1 MKNFI
6 FKSQRLLMTGLMLLF
21 AAGIWADNE
30 FKVANDVFIEPG
42 MTHEVQF
49 VLNNT
54 DPVAAMQ
61 ANVVLPNGI
70 VYVANS
76 IKVNGERIDPDDH
89 TVNFIK
95 MSTGEN
101 GETTYRFS
109 VLFSNVSN
117 PLPIPG
123 NEGVIA
129 TIEVIAAKTFNKK
142 AFIELNTVVG
152 TDVNVNKIDFANSS
166 AAIMP
171 LVAKIDVPEKEI
183 SMHRGSVARVDV
195 ELDNENVE
203 ISGIQADIV
212 LPEGISVAQ
221 NEKGRLDFI
230 RSERMPLGAQFSYAY
245 DKDDNSRL
253 RVIISSITGENIIGN
268 AGTLFSFNITAQDLA
283 EVSEARIEKVIVSD
297 AANNAYALE
306 DVVKITITNDS
317 VTVLAPVMQ
326 RHEALQA
333 ALDEAVVRV
342 NEYCVNTKDSVYVT
356 GLQAAVQNDI
366 DALELTIK
374 AAFEDGTLAETGEEL
389 LSEAEPAI
397 GDSIVAYETKAK
409 AYEDMFIN
417 EVAYVRLSETFAA
430 LEKSLSDAND
440 TISAKYPEAAAMEA
454 IQAMQKD
461 VADTIA
467 AYKAEVEAQ
476 YAAVALNDESSV
488 DSIGVEN
495 SIAALVAAAKEAQE
509 AYENGAEANEAAYVR
524 LSEVLAALEKSLS
537 DANDTVSTKYPEAAA
552 MESIQAMQKNVADT
566 IAAYKAEVEALYAAV
581 ALNDESAVDSIGV
594 ENSIAA
600 LLAAAKEAQEA
611 YENGAEA
618 NEAAYVRLS
627 EVLAALEKSLSDAND
642 TVSTKYPEAAAMESI
657 QAMQKNVADTIAAY
671 KVEVEAQYAAGV
683 LNDES
688 TVNAAGVE
696 AAIEAMLAAAKEA
709 QQANDDA
716 IRKAANEAAYQRLNG
731 EIATLQGRLDAN
743 RESILTNCPLVAADF
758 IDKLDELQDEID
770 QLKSSVD
777 AQYKAV
783 ELNDESTIETA
794 ALKAAISQVLKD
806 ALNAQQHVVGIETA
820 KTDDSRIVKI
830 YNVTGAEV
838 KNMVKGQVYIV
849 KYANGK
855 TKKVFN
861 K

>member
-76 IKVNGERIDPDDH
+76 IKV
-89 TVNFIK
+89 
-95 MSTGEN
+95 N

-566 IAAYKAEVEALYAAV
+566 IAAYK
-581 ALNDESAVDSIGV
+581 
-594 ENSIAA
+594 
-600 LLAAAKEAQEA
+600 
-611 YENGAEA
+611 
-618 NEAAYVRLS
+618 
-627 EVLAALEKSLSDAND
+627 
-642 TVSTKYPEAAAMESI
+642 
-657 QAMQKNVADTIAAY
+657 
-671 KVEVEAQYAAGV
+671 VEVEAQYAAGV

>member
-30 FKVANDVFIEPG
+30 FKVANDVFIAPG

-70 VYVANS
+70 AYVANS
-76 IKVNGERIDPDDH
+76 IKVNGERIDLDDH

-283 EVSEARIEKVIVSD
+283 EASEARIEKVIVSD
-297 AANNAYALE
+297 ADNNAYALE

-417 EVAYVRLSETFAA
+417 EVAYVRLSEA
-430 LEKSLSDAND
+430 
-440 TISAKYPEAAAMEA
+440 
-454 IQAMQKD
+454 
-461 VADTIA
+461 
-467 AYKAEVEAQ
+467 
-476 YAAVALNDESSV
+476 
-488 DSIGVEN
+488 
-495 SIAALVAAAKEAQE
+495 
-509 AYENGAEANEAAYVR
+509 
-524 LSEVLAALEKSLS
+524 LAALEKSLS
-537 DANDTVSTKYPEAAA
+537 DANDTVSAKYPEAAA

-566 IAAYKAEVEALYAAV
+566 IAAYKA
-581 ALNDESAVDSIGV
+581 
-594 ENSIAA
+594 
-600 LLAAAKEAQEA
+600 
-611 YENGAEA
+611 
-618 NEAAYVRLS
+618 
-627 EVLAALEKSLSDAND
+627 
-642 TVSTKYPEAAAMESI
+642 
-657 QAMQKNVADTIAAY
+657 
-671 KVEVEAQYAAGV
+671 EVEAQYAAGV

-820 KTDDSRIVKI
+820 KTDDSRIIKI

>member
-30 FKVANDVFIEPG
+30 FKVANDVFIEPC

-61 ANVVLPNGI
+61 ANVVLPKGI
-70 VYVANS
+70 TYVANS
-76 IKVNGERIDPDDH
+76 IKVNGERIDLDDH
-89 TVNFIK
+89 TVNFVK
-95 MSTGEN
+95 MSTGED

-129 TIEVIAAKTFNKK
+129 TIEVMAAKTFNKK
-142 AFIELNTVVG
+142 AYIKLNTVVG
-152 TDVNVNKIDFANSS
+152 TDVEVHKIDFANSS
-166 AAIMP
+166 VAIMP
-171 LVAKIDVPEKEI
+171 LVAKVDVPEKEI

-203 ISGIQADIV
+203 MSGIQADIV

-245 DKDDNSRL
+245 DKNDNSRL

-283 EVSEARIEKVIVSD
+283 EVSEARIENVIVSD
-297 AANNAYALE
+297 AADNAYALG

-366 DALELTIK
+366 AALELTIK
-374 AAFEDGTLAETGEEL
+374 AAFEDGTLAETAEEL
-389 LSEAEPAI
+389 LSEAEPVI
-397 GDSIVAYETKAK
+397 SDSIVAYETKAK
-409 AYEDMFIN
+409 AYEDMLFVN
-417 EVAYVRLSETFAA
+417 EPAYVRLSETLAA
-430 LEKSLSDAND
+430 LAKSLSDAND
-440 TISAKYPEAAAMEA
+440 TISAKYPEAAAME
-454 IQAMQKD
+454 
-461 VADTIA
+461 T
-467 AYKAEVEAQ
+467 
-476 YAAVALNDESSV
+476 
-488 DSIGVEN
+488 
-495 SIAALVAAAKEAQE
+495 
-509 AYENGAEANEAAYVR
+509 
-524 LSEVLAALEKSLS
+524 
-537 DANDTVSTKYPEAAA
+537 
-552 MESIQAMQKNVADT
+552 IQAMQKNVADT
-566 IAAYKAEVEALYAAV
+566 IAAYKA
-581 ALNDESAVDSIGV
+581 
-594 ENSIAA
+594 
-600 LLAAAKEAQEA
+600 
-611 YENGAEA
+611 
-618 NEAAYVRLS
+618 
-627 EVLAALEKSLSDAND
+627 
-642 TVSTKYPEAAAMESI
+642 
-657 QAMQKNVADTIAAY
+657 
-671 KVEVEAQYAAGV
+671 EVEAQYAAGV

-716 IRKAANEAAYQRLNG
+716 VRKAANEAAYQRLSG

-794 ALKAAISQVLKD
+794 ALKAEISQVLKD
-806 ALNAQQHVVGIETA
+806 ALNAQQHAVGIETA

-830 YNVTGAEV
+830 YNVTGVEV